1 MEIRRTAATAVIA
14 IALLAWSPAS
24 AQHGYGAAV
33 ETMQKFLNAWV
44 IDYDE
49 AAVMAHFGE
58 AAASFAPHYPAEQ
71 PFATGWDSELDR
83 LVVSRG
89 EGLSGYWIMLNS
101 IWFSKRDQGSRVDV
115 QLQDVLVIDEDVRE
129 FLTTE
134 DLSGHFVHD
143 RLFLV
148 FAAHDAVAINSFDAG
163 YGNVAGHLQPSRED
177 PTLTMIAGFG
187 NPKLEQAG
195 PFVSFWDLEE
205 DEVWRIQALGAYPKY

>member
-1 MEIRRTAATAVIA
+1 METRRTAAAAVIA
-14 IALLAWSPAS
+14 IALLAWSPVS
-24 AQHGYGAAV
+24 ARHGYGVAV
-33 ETMQKFLNAWV
+33 ETMQKFLNDWV
-44 IDYDE
+44 VDYDQ

-58 AAASFAPHYPAEQ
+58 AAASFAPHYPAQQ
-71 PFATGWDSELDR
+71 PFATGWDGELDR

-115 QLQDVLVIDEDVRE
+115 QLQDVLVVDEDVRE
-129 FLTTE
+129 FLTAE
-134 DLSGHFVHD
+134 LSGDIVHD

-148 FAAHDAVAINSFDAG
+148 FAAHDAVALNSFDAG
-163 YGNVAGHLQPSRED
+163 HGNVAGHLQPSRED
-177 PTLTMIAGFG
+177 PALTMIAGFG

-205 DEVWRIQALGAYPKY
+205 DAVWRIQALGAYPKY

>member
-1 MEIRRTAATAVIA
+1 METRRTAVAAVIA

-24 AQHGYGAAV
+24 AQYGYGVAV
-33 ETMQKFLNAWV
+33 ETMQKFLNDWV

-58 AAASFAPHYPAEQ
+58 TAASFAPHYHPAQQ
-71 PFATGWDSELDR
+71 PLAAVWDGRFDR
-83 LVVSRG
+83 LANRG
-89 EGLSGYWIMLNS
+89 EELSGYWIMLSS
-101 IWFSKRDQGSRVDV
+101 IWFSKRDPESRVDV

-134 DLSGHFVHD
+134 LSGDIVHD
-143 RLFLV
+143 RVFLV
-148 FAAHDAVAINSFDAG
+148 FAAHDAVALNSFDAG
-163 YGNVAGHLQPSRED
+163 YGNVAGRLQPSRED

-205 DEVWRIQALGAYPKY
+205 DTVWRIQALGAYPKY

>member
-33 ETMQKFLNAWV
+33 ETMQKFLSAWV

-148 FAAHDAVAINSFDAG
+148 FAAHDAVALNSFDAG